1 MYIYIYYLHVTLIA
15 ALMRRRHC
23 TDTQPGIGCMHT
35 CTFTHTTTRTD
46 TALSH
51 TRTSCSI
58 NRVCN
63 TLTHMGHIRFLTR
76 SSVFVDSSSH
86 PFSLTAIILL
96 NPSSV
101 YYRHTTVVR
110 SFTYKPLVT
119 PRLSS
124 PVHFA
129 SLFCRLPARIA
140 APALIA
146 MVKTD
151 SKISKTLTRRDV
163 LLSPGGKGAFR
174 KHAGGTFHPKD
185 TKTPWAKELE
195 CPSPKALKWVNV
207 VAPAYI
213 SGSLRLYPSPA

>member
-1 MYIYIYYLHVTLIA
+1 
-15 ALMRRRHC
+15 
-23 TDTQPGIGCMHT
+23 MHT
-35 CTFTHTTTRTD
+35 HLHQSNTH
-46 TALSH
+46 
-51 TRTSCSI
+51 I
-58 NRVCN
+58 VCN
-63 TLTHMGHIRFLTR
+63 TLTHMGHIRFLAR

-86 PFSLTAIILL
+86 PFSPTVIILL

-146 MVKTD
+146 MVKTV
-151 SKISKTLTRRDV
+151 SKISKTLTRRNV
-163 LLSPGGKGAFR
+163 IFAEGGKGAFR
-174 KHAGGTFHPKD
+174 KHAHGVFHPTD
-185 TKTPWAKELE
+185 AKL
-195 CPSPKALKWVNV
+195 PVVKGPDRNASNALKWVNV

-213 SGSLRLYPSPA
+213 SGALRLYPSPA